1 MVPMRFFVA
10 GLALCSLALGC
21 SPRLDVI
28 LRHPLEVGQV
38 DQPNTVVHGDWQAT
52 LTRLDPEAV
61 CVDVTFDAEQP
72 HQPPNVELPSQELLM
87 KAGDEWYRDAQV
99 VELRPTQ
106 TSSYEGTVLEQY
118 QAGTIRE
125 CTQRNQNGECDRW
138 EDRPRYESR
147 FVPATWFRSVGS
159 GVVCFPNHGR
169 VTLQTTRVV
178 FTINRVHFRWGL
190 ESVIQEP
197 VQPEQTSGGENEG

>member
-1 MVPMRFFVA
+1 MRSTYALVLLSV
-10 GLALCSLALGC
+10 LASSAC

-38 DQPNTVVHGDWQAT
+38 DQPNTVLHGDWQAT
-52 LTRLDPEAV
+52 LTRLDPELV

-72 HQPPNVELPSQELLM
+72 HQPPNVELPSQDLRM
-87 KAGDEWYRDAQV
+87 KAGGSWYRDAQI
-99 VELRPTQ
+99 VEMRPTQ
-106 TSSYEGTVLEQY
+106 TESYQGSVVEQY

-125 CTQRNQNGECDRW
+125 CTARNSNGECDRW

-147 FVPATWFRSVGS
+147 VVPATWFRAVGS
-159 GVVCFPNHGR
+159 GVVCFPNQGR
-169 VTLQTTRVV
+169 VTLATTRVV

-190 ESVIQEP
+190 ESV
-197 VQPEQTSGGENEG
+197 VQPTAGGENEQG